1 MAKDCQNIYRVAMLK
16 PKSRSRRTETPQDV
30 EKTASEGKW

>member
-1 MAKDCQNIYRVAMLK
+1 MEIDGRAAMVK
-16 PKSRSRRTETPQDV
+16 QKSRSRRTETPQDV

>member
-1 MAKDCQNIYRVAMLK
+1 MEIDGRVAMVK
-16 PKSRSRRTETPQDV
+16 QKSRRRRTETPQDV